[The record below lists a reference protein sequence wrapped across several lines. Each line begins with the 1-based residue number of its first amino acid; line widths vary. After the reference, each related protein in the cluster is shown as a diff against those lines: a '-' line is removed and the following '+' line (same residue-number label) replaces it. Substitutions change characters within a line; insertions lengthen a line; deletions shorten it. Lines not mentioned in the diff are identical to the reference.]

1 MDTTDNFIIPKELYL
16 YPVYPNPFNA
26 GVTIRF
32 DLEIEAE
39 VQLNIFDIKGNK
51 VWKQFGNFVSGTHF
65 IKWDGK
71 DQHGNKIPSGTYVV
85 EVNNGILVKKEK
97 MLLLK

>member
-1 MDTTDNFIIPKELYL
+1 M

-32 DLEIEAE
+32 HLENEGE
-39 VQLNIFDIKGNK
+39 VHLNIFDIIGNL
-51 VWKQFGNFVSGTHF
+51 VWQQSGGFVSGTHF

-71 DQHGNKIPSGTYVV
+71 NQLGNNVPSGTYVV
-85 EVNNGILVKKEK
+85 EVNNGTLIKTRK